1 MRCVCLSLFLGLF
14 PALALLPAAAPAA
27 TAKTICSAITRAAD
41 ETDLSPV
48 FLARV
53 LHHDAG
59 LTTPEAIAPTA
70 QTLAAFQA
78 DYGNPGLAALALAG
92 GHAVAETFLAGDGIP
107 LAARDFVILTTGLT
121 PEAWRDAAPEA
132 PGFRLSGPPDFAQS
146 CAELVTGSWGSPLPA
161 LTAQALPPVL
171 SEPVRIAA
179 RSPNGALS
187 WPLAKAAPP
196 PAPTLTAPPRAA
208 AAPWDAARTSFL
220 WRTGSRAA
228 RATGWPGSAG
238 WTARAPKTS
247 VALPAR
253 AGAVARSTRTTDP
266 TTCQIALDPQNA
278 MS

>member
-179 RSPNGALS
+179 SHRSLRPKLRPKPKIAKWGAQ
-187 WPLAKAAPP
+187 LAFGKSRP
-196 PAPTLTAPPRAA
+196 
-208 AAPWDAARTSFL
+208 AARANFDRATQGCRRAVGRRADISFVANRVKGRPGY
-220 WRTGSRAA
+220 WMARVSRMDRAGAEDICRAA
-228 RATGWPGSAG
+228 RARGCSC
-238 WTARAPKTS
+238 
-247 VALPAR
+247 
-253 AGAVARSTRTTDP
+253 AVYK
-266 TTCQIALDPQNA
+266 NY
-278 MS
+278 